1 MEKITKK
8 KKAKKGLKK
17 RIGLIAI
24 GGLSL
29 VLTICLSV
37 GATLAWFAGSTWS
50 SNQLYMGGP
59 VYVEMAG
66 RGSAGSTA
74 GAGAGEAKWVG
85 GAGNLDIKAATSR
98 TTGTNKIDY
107 TDKDGQPANGIPDN
121 ILLPGQKFEIY
132 SQARVFS
139 TAYTTSVGEN
149 KTTSGSSGANVT
161 NTEKDGTAHITD
173 KGRITSTTTSVLRA
187 RFSISIEFD
196 PSVGFNN
203 FTDEN
208 YRKNYPVQSG
218 LYTGHYAK
226 EDGSADL
233 ASNATGGG
241 LAWTAALGGTEFKN
255 PVLGTGK
262 EGEGAIGTQKYTAG
276 ARRDA
281 VNNNNGKAEEEGVET
296 RIYTD
301 KIDATD
307 WVAVK
312 NGTLKSIYKWKFVSA
327 DEYSKAVGNDDGK
340 GIDSHTTLAAGAKY
354 AKMAAP
360 FDGSDKSTN
369 SQGYYGCWILTGA
382 AENNAIA
389 ESDAFYKERCNS
401 YIDSYVE
408 EYITEYGDV
417 KTRTIGDSIKALENS
432 LNQSFVQLV
441 NDSSDAIIAGK
452 VFGMTVAGGKMTYAT
467 APEGTTYTE
476 GSTNASWLYI
486 DPLKGNDTNTSEIST
501 STGGWWYLVSCNA
514 DSVKNGENLVNTV
527 LDSAKPTA
535 APADAN
541 GYLTYD
547 SEVNTPEP
555 GTAFKRYVK
564 TGETTDNGG
573 LKANADGRLDAKL
586 FEINPLLAKE
596 AITTNNTTDDVT
608 KVVSYSFPFV
618 NGTSAL
624 PADALTNVFAN
635 AKITF
640 QISFQAIQAFFP
652 YSTNIDKMDYTNPLL
667 GTAKALSIRNA
678 IPIYNEAFDY
688 QENVGVNSIVG
699 L

>member
-98 TTGTNKIDY
+98 TTGTVHGAKGETLTNQVDR
-107 TDKDGQPANGIPDN
+107 PANIPDN

-187 RFSISIEFD
+187 RFSISIDFD

-241 LAWTAALGGTEFKN
+241 LAWTAALGGTAFKE
-255 PVLGTGK
+255 PTLGTGK

-281 VNNNNGKAEEEGVET
+281 VNNNNGKTEEGVEK

-301 KIDATD
+301 KTTD
-307 WVAVK
+307 ETDLTK
-312 NGTLKSIYKWKFVSA
+312 IKTGELKSIYKWKFVSA
-327 DEYSKAVGNDDGK
+327 DVYATASEDA
-340 GIDSHTTLAAGAKY
+340 TTAGAKLMQMG
-354 AKMAAP
+354 KP
-360 FDGSDKSTN
+360 FNGEDNAN
-369 SQGYYGCWILTGA
+369 SPGYYGCWILKGTDTDNGMV
-382 AENNAIA
+382 
-389 ESDAFYKERCNS
+389 ESDAFYKARCNS

-441 NDSSDAIIAGK
+441 NDSSDNIIKGN
-452 VFGMTVAGGKMTYAT
+452 VFGMTATGGQMTYAS
-467 APEGTTYTE
+467 APEGTYKT

-486 DPLKGNDTNTSEIST
+486 DPTIGNDTNTSEIST
-501 STGGWWYLVSCNA
+501 STGGWWYLVESDAGSCKIDTAGNPA
-514 DSVKNGENLVNTV
+514 NKVTKEVDSTYYDTESRSWKVIAGAPEGASVSNNVPMATPAAFTRNDV
-527 LDSAKPTA
+527 TA
-535 APADAN
+535 SEDA
-541 GYLTYD
+541 
-547 SEVNTPEP
+547 
-555 GTAFKRYVK
+555 
-564 TGETTDNGG
+564 
-573 LKANADGRLDAKL
+573 RLDAKL

-688 QENVGVNSIVG
+688 QEDVGVRSIVG

>member
-74 GAGAGEAKWVG
+74 GTGAGEAKWVG

-139 TAYTTSVGEN
+139 TAYTSSVGTN
-149 KTTSGSSGANVT
+149 STASGSSGANVT

-187 RFSISIEFD
+187 RFSISIDFD

-203 FTDEN
+203 FTDES
-208 YRKNYPVQSG
+208 YSQHYPQQSKN
-218 LYTGHYAK
+218 YTGHVGTKGADDVIVPTLAAAAGLTWNSALTAEKLKAENGVYK
-226 EDGSADL
+226 ENS
-233 ASNATGGG
+233 
-241 LAWTAALGGTEFKN
+241 
-255 PVLGTGK
+255 
-262 EGEGAIGTQKYTAG
+262 
-276 ARRDA
+276 RRDA
-281 VNNNNGKAEEEGVET
+281 VATGTWTADISTKTELEAIKA
-296 RIYTD
+296 
-301 KIDATD
+301 
-307 WVAVK
+307 
-312 NGTLKSIYKWKFVSA
+312 GTKKSIYKWKFVSA
-327 DEYSKAVGNDDGK
+327 DVYAKASADA
-340 GIDSHTTLAAGAKY
+340 TTANAKY
-354 AKMAAP
+354 MKMAAP

-369 SQGYYGCWILTGA
+369 SQGYHGVWILKGTA
-382 AENNAIA
+382 TENGMT

-452 VFGMTVAGGKMTYAT
+452 VFGMTVADGKMTYA
-467 APEGTTYTE
+467 GTQE
-476 GSTNASWLYI
+476 QQDEVKASTQASWLYI
-486 DPLKGNDTNTSEIST
+486 DPSIGNDTNTNEIST
-501 STGGWWYLVSCNA
+501 STGGWWYLVESDAGSCKIDDVGHSANLVTKEV
-514 DSVKNGENLVNTV
+514 DSANPTVAENGSVTWAATENL
-527 LDSAKPTA
+527 P
-535 APADAN
+535 
-541 GYLTYD
+541 
-547 SEVNTPEP
+547 
-555 GTAFKRYVK
+555 VK
-564 TGETTDNGG
+564 TE
-573 LKANADGRLDAKL
+573 KAISRDTAKADDAARLDAKL

>member
-8 KKAKKGLKK
+8 KKTKKGLKK

-66 RGSAGSTA
+66 RGTAGSTA
-74 GAGAGEAKWVG
+74 GAGEGEAKWVG

-98 TTGTNKIDY
+98 TTGTKH
-107 TDKDGQPANGIPDN
+107 DKPATIPDN
-121 ILLPGQKFEIY
+121 ILLPGQKFAIY

-139 TAYTTSVGEN
+139 TAYTSSVGTDSEPS
-149 KTTSGSSGANVT
+149 TSSGANVT

-187 RFSISIEFD
+187 RFSISIDFD

-203 FTDEN
+203 FTQAD
-208 YRKNYPVQSG
+208 YSQNYPKQSKN
-218 LYTGHYAK
+218 YTGHVGTKGTDDIIVPTVTTDALTWN
-226 EDGSADL
+226 S
-233 ASNATGGG
+233 
-241 LAWTAALGGTEFKN
+241 ALGAEQLKADNNG
-255 PVLGTGK
+255 VYK
-262 EGEGAIGTQKYTAG
+262 ENS
-276 ARRDA
+276 RRDA
-281 VNNNNGKAEEEGVET
+281 VETGTWTDNISEKTELEAIKA
-296 RIYTD
+296 
-301 KIDATD
+301 
-307 WVAVK
+307 
-312 NGTLKSIYKWKFVSA
+312 GTKKSIYKWKFVSA
-327 DEYSKAVGNDDGK
+327 SDYEKAVGAADGRE
-340 GIDSHTTLAAGAKY
+340 GIDSNTALTANAKY

-360 FDGSDKSTN
+360 FNGSDKSTN
-369 SQGYYGCWILTGA
+369 SQGYYGCWILTGDA
-382 AENNAIA
+382 DNNAIA
-389 ESDAFYKERCNS
+389 ESDAFYKARCNS

-441 NDSSDAIIAGK
+441 NDASDSIIAGN
-452 VFGMTVAGGKMTYAT
+452 VFGMTVANGKMTYVPK
-467 APEGTTYTE
+467 PEGTE
-476 GSTNASWLYI
+476 STNASWLYI
-486 DPLKGNDTNTSEIST
+486 DPSIGNDTNTNELST
-501 STGGWWYLVSCNA
+501 STGGWWYLVSC
-514 DSVKNGENLVNTV
+514 DTGSVKNGANAVNTIV
-527 LDSAKPTA
+527 DSAKPTGD
-535 APADAN
+535 PADSN
-541 GYLTYD
+541 GYLTYNSD
-547 SEVNTPEP
+547 VNTPAP
-555 GTAFKRYVK
+555 KP
-564 TGETTDNGG
+564 ETEATFTRGG
-573 LKANADGRLDAKL
+573 LDAKNDGRLDAQL
-586 FEINPLLAKE
+586 FEINPLIAKE
-596 AITTNNTTDDVT
+596 AITTNSTTGDVT

-688 QENVGVNSIVG
+688 QENVGVSSIVG

>member
-74 GAGAGEAKWVG
+74 GTGAGEAKWVG

-98 TTGTNKIDY
+98 KTGTNI
-107 TDKDGQPANGIPDN
+107 KDIKDAEGQPVTGIPDN

-139 TAYTTSVGEN
+139 TAYTSSVG
-149 KTTSGSSGANVT
+149 TDSTASGSSGANVT

-187 RFSISIEFD
+187 RFSISIDFD

-203 FTDEN
+203 FTQAD
-208 YRKNYPVQSG
+208 YSQHYPQQSKN
-218 LYTGHYAK
+218 YTGHVGTKGTGDVIVPTLAAA
-226 EDGSADL
+226 DGLTWNS
-233 ASNATGGG
+233 
-241 LAWTAALGGTEFKN
+241 ALGAEKLKAENG
-255 PVLGTGK
+255 VYK
-262 EGEGAIGTQKYTAG
+262 ENS
-276 ARRDA
+276 RRDA
-281 VNNNNGKAEEEGVET
+281 VNNNNGKTGEGVET

-301 KIDATD
+301 KTDATD
-307 WVAVK
+307 LVAVK
-312 NGTLKSIYKWKFVSA
+312 NGTLKSIYKWKFVSKSVYDTA
-327 DEYSKAVGNDDGK
+327 STNA
-340 GIDSHTTLAAGAKY
+340 TAANAKLMQ
-354 AKMAAP
+354 MAAP
-360 FDGSDKSTN
+360 FNGSDKSTN
-369 SQGYYGCWILTGA
+369 SQGYYGCWILKGT
-382 AENNAIA
+382 AENNGMV

-417 KTRTIGDSIKALENS
+417 KTRTIGASIKALENS

-441 NDSSDAIIAGK
+441 NDSSDKIIAGN
-452 VFGMTVAGGKMTYAT
+452 VFGMTVADGKMTYAG
-467 APEGTTYTE
+467 APAGTTYTP

-486 DPLKGNDTNTSEIST
+486 DPLIGNDTNTSEIST
-501 STGGWWYLVSCNA
+501 STGGWWYLVESDTGSCKIDA
-514 DSVKNGENLVNTV
+514 DGHSANLVTKEVDSATPTVAENGSVTWAATENL
-527 LDSAKPTA
+527 P
-535 APADAN
+535 
-541 GYLTYD
+541 
-547 SEVNTPEP
+547 
-555 GTAFKRYVK
+555 VK
-564 TGETTDNGG
+564 TE
-573 LKANADGRLDAKL
+573 KAISRDTAKAYDAARLEAKL
-586 FEINPLLAKE
+586 YEINPLIARE
-596 AITTNNTTDDVT
+596 SITTNNTTGDVT

-667 GTAKALSIRNA
+667 GTAKALNIKNA

-688 QENVGVNSIVG
+688 QENVGVNEIVG

>member
-66 RGSAGSTA
+66 RGTSGSTA
-74 GAGAGEAKWVG
+74 GTGNGEAKWLG

-98 TTGTNKIDY
+98 TTGTNI
-107 TDKDGQPANGIPDN
+107 KDIKDAEGQPATGIPDN

-139 TAYTTSVGEN
+139 TAYTSSVGTDR
-149 KTTSGSSGANVT
+149 TTSGSSGANTT
-161 NTEKDGTAHITD
+161 NTEKNGTAHITD

-187 RFSISIEFD
+187 RFSISIDFD

-203 FTDEN
+203 FTQAD
-208 YRKNYPVQSG
+208 YSQNYPQQSK

-226 EDGSADL
+226 EDGTADL

-241 LAWTAALGGTEFKN
+241 LAWTAALGGTAFKN

-281 VNNNNGKAEEEGVET
+281 VATGTWTADISTKADLEA
-296 RIYTD
+296 I
-301 KIDATD
+301 KA
-307 WVAVK
+307 
-312 NGTLKSIYKWKFVSA
+312 GTKKSIYKWKFVSA
-327 DEYSKAVGNDDGK
+327 DVYAKASADA
-340 GIDSHTTLAAGAKY
+340 TTANAKLM
-354 AKMAAP
+354 KMAAP

-369 SQGYYGCWILTGA
+369 SQGYHGCWILKGTDTDNGMV
-382 AENNAIA
+382 

-452 VFGMTVAGGKMTYAT
+452 VFGMTVNKGQMTYAT

-486 DPLKGNDTNTSEIST
+486 DPLIGNDTNTSEIST
-501 STGGWWYLVSCNA
+501 STGGWWYLVESDAGSCKINA
-514 DSVKNGENLVNTV
+514 AGNSENKVTTEV
-527 LDSAKPTA
+527 DSATPTIDEHGNVTSWSGEENSLTTTKA
-535 APADAN
+535 AFTRNDVAASN
-541 GYLTYD
+541 
-547 SEVNTPEP
+547 N
-555 GTAFKRYVK
+555 
-564 TGETTDNGG
+564 
-573 LKANADGRLDAKL
+573 GRLDAKL
-586 FEINPLLAKE
+586 FEINPLIARE
-596 AITTNNTTDDVT
+596 SITTNNTTDDVT

-652 YSTNIDKMDYTNPLL
+652 YSTNIDKTDYTNPLL

>member
-8 KKAKKGLKK
+8 KKTKKGLKK

-66 RGSAGSTA
+66 RGAAGGTKGDGSATA
-74 GAGAGEAKWVG
+74 NWIG
-85 GAGNLDIKAATSR
+85 GAGNLDIKAATTR
-98 TTGTNKIDY
+98 TTGTVNGTKAEDM
-107 TDKDGQPANGIPDN
+107 TNQVDRPAGGIPNN

-139 TAYTTSVGEN
+139 TAYTTSVGTN
-149 KTTSGSSGANVT
+149 NTTSSSSGANVT

-173 KGRITSTTTSVLRA
+173 KGRVTSTTTSVLRA
-187 RFSISIEFD
+187 RFSISIDFD

-203 FTDEN
+203 FTDES
-208 YRKNYPVQSG
+208 YSKNYPQQSKAYSG
-218 LYTGHYAK
+218 SYA
-226 EDGSADL
+226 ETEGEAQIGGS
-233 ASNATGGG
+233 
-241 LAWTAALGGTEFKN
+241 LAWSDALGKTAFKCKT
-255 PVLGTGK
+255 LG
-262 EGEGAIGTQKYTAG
+262 EGENVGKQTYPANS
-276 ARRDA
+276 RRDA
-281 VNNNNGKAEEEGVET
+281 VATGTWTADTTTKET
-296 RIYTD
+296 LE
-301 KIDATD
+301 KIKT
-307 WVAVK
+307 
-312 NGTLKSIYKWKFVSA
+312 GELKSIYKWKFVSA
-327 DEYSKAVGNDDGK
+327 SVYESASDNEADKAK
-340 GIDSHTTLAAGAKY
+340 LM
-354 AKMAAP
+354 KMGYP
-360 FDGSDKSTN
+360 FNGQDKSTN

-382 AENNAIA
+382 DTGNSKA
-389 ESDAFYKERCNS
+389 ESDAFYKARCNS

-408 EYITEYGDV
+408 EYITEYGDT

-441 NDSSDAIIAGK
+441 NDSSDNIIKGN
-452 VFGMTVAGGKMTYAT
+452 VFGMTVNNGQMTYAS
-467 APEGTTYTE
+467 APAGTYTA
-476 GSTNASWLYI
+476 GTTNASWLYI
-486 DPLKGNDTNTSEIST
+486 DPTIGNDTNTSEIST
-501 STGGWWYLVSCNA
+501 STGGWWYLVSCDA
-514 DSVKNGENLVNTV
+514 GGVKAGINKVNTV
-527 LDSAKPTA
+527 TDSAKPTSDT
-535 APADAN
+535 ADAN
-541 GYLTYD
+541 GYLTY
-547 SEVNTPEP
+547 NTTENAPQDGE
-555 GTAFKRYVK
+555 AFTRYAKVGEAE
-564 TGETTDNGG
+564 TGLRSTDD
-573 LKANADGRLDAKL
+573 ARLDAKL
-586 FEINPLLAKE
+586 FEINPLIARESVTKNGE
-596 AITTNNTTDDVT
+596 NDVT

-688 QENVGVNSIVG
+688 QEDVGVSSIVG

>member
-66 RGSAGSTA
+66 RGSAGGVDGITD
-74 GAGAGEAKWVG
+74 GAKWVG

-98 TTGTNKIDY
+98 KTGTNI
-107 TDKDGQPANGIPDN
+107 KDIKDAEGQPVTGIPDN

-139 TAYTTSVGEN
+139 TAYTSSVGTD
-149 KTTSGSSGANVT
+149 KTPSGSSGANVT

-187 RFSISIEFD
+187 RFSISIDFD

-203 FTDEN
+203 FTQAD
-208 YRKNYPVQSG
+208 YSQNYPQQSKN
-218 LYTGHYAK
+218 YTGHVGTK
-226 EDGSADL
+226 G
-233 ASNATGGG
+233 TGDIIVPTVTTTG
-241 LAWTAALGGTEFKN
+241 LTWNSALGAKKLKANTNGIYTEN
-255 PVLGTGK
+255 S
-262 EGEGAIGTQKYTAG
+262 
-276 ARRDA
+276 RRDA
-281 VNNNNGKAEEEGVET
+281 VETGTWTAEISAKAEL
-296 RIYTD
+296 
-301 KIDATD
+301 DAIK
-307 WVAVK
+307 A
-312 NGTLKSIYKWKFVSA
+312 GTKKSIYKWKFVSA
-327 DEYSKAVGNDDGK
+327 SDYEKALGNEDGK
-340 GIDSHTTLAAGAKY
+340 GIDSTTALTASAKY

-369 SQGYYGCWILTGA
+369 SQGYYGCWILTGDGTA
-382 AENNAIA
+382 NSIA
-389 ESDAFYKERCNS
+389 ESDAFYKARCNS

-417 KTRTIGDSIKALENS
+417 KKRTIGDSIKALENS

-441 NDSSDAIIAGK
+441 NDSSDAIRDGK
-452 VFGMTVAGGKMTYAT
+452 VFGMTVAGGKMTYA
-467 APEGTTYTE
+467 GTKE
-476 GSTNASWLYI
+476 QQDAVKASTQASWLYI
-486 DPLKGNDTNTSEIST
+486 DPSIGNDTNTSEIST
-501 STGGWWYLVSCNA
+501 STGGWWYLVESDGGTCKIDTDGN
-514 DSVKNGENLVNTV
+514 
-527 LDSAKPTA
+527 SANKVTKEVDGATA
-535 APADAN
+535 
-541 GYLTYD
+541 TT
-547 SEVNTPEP
+547 E
-555 GTAFKRYVK
+555 
-564 TGETTDNGG
+564 ETTGKITWSAEENNITTTPAAISRNDI
-573 LKANADGRLDAKL
+573 KASDAGRLEAKL

-624 PADALTNVFAN
+624 PEDALTNVFAN

-667 GTAKALSIRNA
+667 GTAKALNIKNA

-688 QENVGVNSIVG
+688 QENLSNTTIKG

>member
-8 KKAKKGLKK
+8 KKTKKGLKK

-66 RGSAGSTA
+66 RGTSGSTA
-74 GAGAGEAKWVG
+74 GTGAGEAKWLG
-85 GAGNLDIKAATSR
+85 GAGNLDIQAATSR
-98 TTGTNKIDY
+98 KTGTNI
-107 TDKDGQPANGIPDN
+107 KDIKDAEGQPATGIPNN

-139 TAYTTSVGEN
+139 TAYTSSVGTNSEPS
-149 KTTSGSSGANVT
+149 TSSGANVT
-161 NTEKDGTAHITD
+161 NTEKNGTAHITN
-173 KGRITSTTTSVLRA
+173 KGRVTSTTTSVLRA
-187 RFSISIEFD
+187 RFSISIDFD

-203 FTDEN
+203 FTDES
-208 YRKNYPVQSG
+208 YSKNYPVQSTD
-218 LYTGHYAK
+218 YTGDK
-226 EDGSADL
+226 G
-233 ASNATGGG
+233 AT
-241 LAWTAALGGTEFKN
+241 ATTEW
-255 PVLGTGK
+255 
-262 EGEGAIGTQKYTAG
+262 YTAISHVAYKNASAVG
-276 ARRDA
+276 VAPTYPEKGRRDA
-281 VNNNNGKAEEEGVET
+281 VVDPTYTAET
-296 RIYTD
+296 S
-301 KIDATD
+301 DATTL
-307 WVAVK
+307 AK
-312 NGTLKSIYKWKFVSA
+312 IKTGGLKSVYKWKFVSESVYNSASA
-327 DEYSKAVGNDDGK
+327 DA
-340 GIDSHTTLAAGAKY
+340 TTASATLM
-354 AKMAAP
+354 KMGAP
-360 FDGSDKSTN
+360 FNGSDKTTN
-369 SQGYYGCWILTGA
+369 SQGYFGCWILKGA
-382 AENNAIA
+382 ATDNGMA
-389 ESDAFYKERCNS
+389 ESDSHYKARCNS

-452 VFGMTVAGGKMTYAT
+452 VFGMTASNGQMTYAT
-467 APEGTTYTE
+467 APEGTYTAD
-476 GSTNASWLYI
+476 STNASWLYI
-486 DPLKGNDTNTSEIST
+486 DPSIGNDTNTNELST
-501 STGGWWYLVSCNA
+501 STGGWWYLVESDTGSCKIDTDGNSANKVTKEVDSTYYDTESSSWKVITDAPEGASVSNNVPKTTKEAISRNDAAASNA
-514 DSVKNGENLVNTV
+514 
-527 LDSAKPTA
+527 A
-535 APADAN
+535 
-541 GYLTYD
+541 
-547 SEVNTPEP
+547 
-555 GTAFKRYVK
+555 
-564 TGETTDNGG
+564 
-573 LKANADGRLDAKL
+573 RLEAKL
-586 FEINPLLAKE
+586 FEINPLIARE
-596 AITTNNTTDDVT
+596 AITSNNAENDVT

-618 NGTSAL
+618 NGTAAL

-667 GTAKALSIRNA
+667 GTAKALNIKNA

-688 QENVGVNSIVG
+688 QENLSDTTIKG

>member
-66 RGSAGSTA
+66 RGSAG
-74 GAGAGEAKWVG
+74 GADGIADGAKWVG

-98 TTGTNKIDY
+98 TTGTNIKDIK
-107 TDKDGQPANGIPDN
+107 DKDGQPVTGIPDN

-139 TAYTTSVGEN
+139 TAYTTSVGTN
-149 KTTSGSSGANVT
+149 STTSGSSGANVT
-161 NTEKDGTAHITD
+161 NTEKNGTAHITD

-187 RFSISIEFD
+187 RFSISIDFD

-203 FTDEN
+203 FTDGS
-208 YRKNYPVQSG
+208 YRDNYPVQSG

-226 EDGSADL
+226 EDGSAEL
-233 ASNATGGG
+233 ASALTEKG
-241 LAWTAALGGTEFKN
+241 LAWTAALGGTAFKN

-262 EGEGAIGTQKYTAG
+262 AGEGAIGTQKYTAG

-281 VNNNNGKAEEEGVET
+281 VSNNNGETGVGVET

-307 WVAVK
+307 LVAVK
-312 NGTLKSIYKWKFVSA
+312 NGTLKSIYKWKFVSKSVYDTA
-327 DEYSKAVGNDDGK
+327 SEDA
-340 GIDSHTTLAAGAKY
+340 TTANAKLM
-354 AKMAAP
+354 KMAAP
-360 FDGSDKSTN
+360 FDGSDDSTN
-369 SQGYYGCWILTGA
+369 SQGYYGCWILKGT
-382 AENNAIA
+382 AENNGMV

-417 KTRTIGDSIKALENS
+417 KTRTIGASIKALENS

-452 VFGMTVAGGKMTYAT
+452 VFGMTVAGGKMTYA
-467 APEGTTYTE
+467 GTE
-476 GSTNASWLYI
+476 QQQNAVKASTQASWLYI
-486 DPLKGNDTNTSEIST
+486 DPLIGNDTNTSEIST
-501 STGGWWYLVSCNA
+501 STGGWWYLVESDVGSCKIDEHGNSA
-514 DSVKNGENLVNTV
+514 NKVTTEVDSTYY
-527 LDSAKPTA
+527 DTA
-535 APADAN
+535 SSTWKVIDGAPEGASVSNNVPKATEEAFTRNDFTA
-541 GYLTYD
+541 
-547 SEVNTPEP
+547 SE
-555 GTAFKRYVK
+555 G
-564 TGETTDNGG
+564 
-573 LKANADGRLDAKL
+573 GRLDAKL

-596 AITTNNTTDDVT
+596 AITTNNAENDVT

-624 PADALTNVFAN
+624 PSDALTNVFAN

-688 QENVGVNSIVG
+688 QENVGVNEIVG

>member
-8 KKAKKGLKK
+8 KKTKKGLKK

-66 RGSAGSTA
+66 RGSAG
-74 GAGAGEAKWVG
+74 GATGTTDDAKWVG

-98 TTGTNKIDY
+98 KTGTNIKDIK
-107 TDKDGQPANGIPDN
+107 DKDGQPVTGIPDN

-139 TAYTTSVGEN
+139 TAYTSSVGTN
-149 KTTSGSSGANVT
+149 STPSGSSGANTT
-161 NTEKDGTAHITD
+161 NTEKNGTAHITD
-173 KGRITSTTTSVLRA
+173 KGRVTSTTTSVLRA
-187 RFSISIEFD
+187 RFSISIDFD

-203 FTDEN
+203 FTQAD
-208 YRKNYPVQSG
+208 YSQHYPQQSKN
-218 LYTGHYAK
+218 YTGHVGTKGTGDVIVPTLAAA
-226 EDGSADL
+226 DGLTWNS
-233 ASNATGGG
+233 
-241 LAWTAALGGTEFKN
+241 ALGTTALKADASGVYTEN
-255 PVLGTGK
+255 S
-262 EGEGAIGTQKYTAG
+262 
-276 ARRDA
+276 RRDA
-281 VNNNNGKAEEEGVET
+281 VSNNNGKTGAGVET

-301 KIDATD
+301 KINVETD
-307 WVAVK
+307 LKAIK

-327 DEYSKAVGNDDGK
+327 SDYDKALGDGTEGK
-340 GIDSHTTLAAGAKY
+340 DGIDSNTTLTAGAKY

-389 ESDAFYKERCNS
+389 ESDAFYKARCNS

-441 NDSSDAIIAGK
+441 NDSSDAIRDGK
-452 VFGMTVAGGKMTYAT
+452 VFGMTVAGGKMTYA
-467 APEGTTYTE
+467 GTTKQQNAVKA
-476 GSTNASWLYI
+476 STQASWLYI
-486 DPLKGNDTNTSEIST
+486 DPLIGNDTNTSEIST
-501 STGGWWYLVSCNA
+501 STGGWWYLVESDGRSCKI
-514 DSVKNGENLVNTV
+514 D
-527 LDSAKPTA
+527 
-535 APADAN
+535 
-541 GYLTYD
+541 
-547 SEVNTPEP
+547 
-555 GTAFKRYVK
+555 
-564 TGETTDNGG
+564 
-573 LKANADGRLDAKL
+573 ADGNSANKVTKEVDGATATTEEGTGKITWSAEENNITTTPAAISRNDVAASNAGRLEAKL

-596 AITTNNTTDDVT
+596 AITSNNAENDVT

-652 YSTNIDKMDYTNPLL
+652 YSTNIDKMDYKNPLL
-667 GTAKALSIRNA
+667 GTAKALNIKNA

>member
-74 GAGAGEAKWVG
+74 GAGEGEAKWVG

-98 TTGTNKIDY
+98 TTGTNI
-107 TDKDGQPANGIPDN
+107 KDIKDAEGQPVTGIPDN

-139 TAYTTSVGEN
+139 TAYTTSVGTDR
-149 KTTSGSSGANVT
+149 TTSGSSGANTT
-161 NTEKDGTAHITD
+161 NTEKNGTAHITD
-173 KGRITSTTTSVLRA
+173 KGRVTSTTTSVLRA
-187 RFSISIEFD
+187 RFSISIDFD

-203 FTDEN
+203 FTQAD
-208 YRKNYPVQSG
+208 YSQNYPQQSK

-226 EDGSADL
+226 EDGTADL

-241 LAWTAALGGTEFKN
+241 LAWTAALGGKAFKN

-281 VNNNNGKAEEEGVET
+281 VATGTWTADISTQTELEAIKA
-296 RIYTD
+296 
-301 KIDATD
+301 
-307 WVAVK
+307 
-312 NGTLKSIYKWKFVSA
+312 GTKKSIYKWKFVSESVYHATTTA
-327 DEYSKAVGNDDGK
+327 DN
-340 GIDSHTTLAAGAKY
+340 AATANAKLMR
-354 AKMAAP
+354 MAYP
-360 FDGSDKSTN
+360 FNGEDKSTN

-389 ESDAFYKERCNS
+389 ESDAFYKARCNS

-417 KTRTIGDSIKALENS
+417 KTRTIGNSIKALENS

-441 NDSSDAIIAGK
+441 NDSSDAIRDGK
-452 VFGMTVAGGKMTYAT
+452 VFGMTVADGKMTYAS
-467 APEGTTYTE
+467 APAGTYET

-486 DPLKGNDTNTSEIST
+486 DPTIGNDTNTSEIST
-501 STGGWWYLVSCNA
+501 STGGWWYLVESDGGSCKIDEHGNSANKVTKEVDGATATTEEGTGKITWSAEENNITTTPAAISRNDVAASNA
-514 DSVKNGENLVNTV
+514 
-527 LDSAKPTA
+527 
-535 APADAN
+535 
-541 GYLTYD
+541 
-547 SEVNTPEP
+547 
-555 GTAFKRYVK
+555 
-564 TGETTDNGG
+564 
-573 LKANADGRLDAKL
+573 GRLEAKL

-596 AITTNNTTDDVT
+596 AITTNNAENDVT

-667 GTAKALSIRNA
+667 GTAKALNIKNA

>member
-66 RGSAGSTA
+66 RGTAGSTA
-74 GAGAGEAKWVG
+74 GAGAGEAKWLG

-98 TTGTNKIDY
+98 TTGTNI
-107 TDKDGQPANGIPDN
+107 KDIKDAEGQPVTGIPDN

-139 TAYTTSVGEN
+139 TAYTTSVGTDR
-149 KTTSGSSGANVT
+149 TTSGSSGANTT
-161 NTEKDGTAHITD
+161 NTEKNGTAHITD
-173 KGRITSTTTSVLRA
+173 KGRVTSTTTSVLRA
-187 RFSISIEFD
+187 RFSISIDFD

-203 FTDEN
+203 FTQAD
-208 YRKNYPVQSG
+208 YSQNYPQQSK

-226 EDGSADL
+226 EDGTADL

-241 LAWTAALGGTEFKN
+241 LAWTAALGGTAFTN

-281 VNNNNGKAEEEGVET
+281 VATGTWTADISTQAELEEIKA
-296 RIYTD
+296 
-301 KIDATD
+301 
-307 WVAVK
+307 
-312 NGTLKSIYKWKFVSA
+312 GTKKSIYKWKFVSA
-327 DEYSKAVGNDDGK
+327 DVYANASANA
-340 GIDSHTTLAAGAKY
+340 TTANAKLM
-354 AKMAAP
+354 KMAYP
-360 FDGSDKSTN
+360 FNGEDNAN
-369 SQGYYGCWILTGA
+369 SPGYYGCWILTGA

-389 ESDAFYKERCNS
+389 ESDAFYKARCNS

-417 KTRTIGDSIKALENS
+417 KTRTIGNSIKALENS

-441 NDSSDAIIAGK
+441 NDSSDAIIRGD
-452 VFGMTVAGGKMTYAT
+452 VFGMTVNKGQMTYAT
-467 APEGTTYTE
+467 APAGTTYTE

-486 DPLKGNDTNTSEIST
+486 DPLIGNDTNTSEIST
-501 STGGWWYLVSCNA
+501 STGGWWYLVESDVGSCKIDEHGNSA
-514 DSVKNGENLVNTV
+514 NKVTTEVDSTYY
-527 LDSAKPTA
+527 DTA
-535 APADAN
+535 NSTWKVIDGAPEGASVSNNVPKATPAAFTRNDFTA
-541 GYLTYD
+541 
-547 SEVNTPEP
+547 SE
-555 GTAFKRYVK
+555 G
-564 TGETTDNGG
+564 
-573 LKANADGRLDAKL
+573 GRLDAKL

-596 AITTNNTTDDVT
+596 AITTNNAENDVT

>member
-8 KKAKKGLKK
+8 KKTKKGLKK

-66 RGSAGSTA
+66 RGTSGSTA
-74 GAGAGEAKWVG
+74 GAGEGEAKWLG

-98 TTGTNKIDY
+98 TTGTVHGAKGETLTNQVDR
-107 TDKDGQPANGIPDN
+107 PANIPDN

-139 TAYTTSVGEN
+139 TAYTTSVGTN
-149 KTTSGSSGANVT
+149 STPSGSSGANTT
-161 NTEKDGTAHITD
+161 NTEKNGTAHITD

-187 RFSISIEFD
+187 RFSISIDFD

-203 FTDEN
+203 FTDAG
-208 YRKNYPVQSG
+208 YRANYPVQSSD
-218 LYTGHYAK
+218 YTGDKGTTATTEWDTAITHVAYKNA
-226 EDGSADL
+226 SAVGV
-233 ASNATGGG
+233 APTYPEKG
-241 LAWTAALGGTEFKN
+241 
-255 PVLGTGK
+255 
-262 EGEGAIGTQKYTAG
+262 
-276 ARRDA
+276 RRDA
-281 VNNNNGKAEEEGVET
+281 VVDEKYTAET
-296 RIYTD
+296 SDPTTLA
-301 KIDATD
+301 KIKTGD
-307 WVAVK
+307 
-312 NGTLKSIYKWKFVSA
+312 LKSVYKWKFVSESVYHATTTA
-327 DEYSKAVGNDDGK
+327 D
-340 GIDSHTTLAAGAKY
+340 TAATADAKLMR
-354 AKMAAP
+354 MAPP

-369 SQGYYGCWILTGA
+369 SQGYYGCWILKGT
-382 AENNAIA
+382 AEDNGMV
-389 ESDAFYKERCNS
+389 ESDSHYKARCNS

-441 NDSSDAIIAGK
+441 NASSDEIIAGN
-452 VFGMTVAGGKMTYAT
+452 VFGMTATGGQMTYAS
-467 APEGTTYTE
+467 APAGTYET

-486 DPLKGNDTNTSEIST
+486 DPSIGNDTNTNELST
-501 STGGWWYLVSCNA
+501 STGGWWYLVSCDNA
-514 DSVKNGENLVNTV
+514 SVKNGANSVNTV
-527 LDSAKPTA
+527 LDSAKPTN

-547 SEVNTPEP
+547 GEVNAPAP
-555 GTAFKRYVK
+555 GTPFKRYVK

-573 LKANADGRLDAKL
+573 LKATDDGRLDAKL

-596 AITTNNTTDDVT
+596 AITTNKTTDDVT

>member
-74 GAGAGEAKWVG
+74 GTGDGEAKWVG

-98 TTGTNKIDY
+98 TTGTSVNA
-107 TDKDGQPANGIPDN
+107 PATIPDN

-139 TAYTTSVGEN
+139 TAYTTSVGQNSEPS
-149 KTTSGSSGANVT
+149 TSSGANVT

-187 RFSISIEFD
+187 RFSISIDFD

-203 FTDEN
+203 FTDAD
-208 YRKNYPVQSG
+208 YRANYPVQSSD
-218 LYTGHYAK
+218 YTGDKGTTATTEWDTAITHVAYKNA
-226 EDGSADL
+226 SAVGV
-233 ASNATGGG
+233 APTYPENS
-241 LAWTAALGGTEFKN
+241 
-255 PVLGTGK
+255 
-262 EGEGAIGTQKYTAG
+262 
-276 ARRDA
+276 RRDA
-281 VNNNNGKAEEEGVET
+281 VV
-296 RIYTD
+296 
-301 KIDATD
+301 DATYTKED
-307 WVAVK
+307 TEDVLK
-312 NGTLKSIYKWKFVSA
+312 KIKTGELKSVYKWKFVSA
-327 DEYSKAVGNDDGK
+327 DVYANASADA
-340 GIDSHTTLAAGAKY
+340 TTAGAKLM
-354 AKMAAP
+354 KMGKP
-360 FDGSDKSTN
+360 FNGEDKSTN
-369 SQGYYGCWILTGA
+369 SQGYYGCWILKGT
-382 AENNAIA
+382 AENNGKA
-389 ESDAFYKERCNS
+389 ESDSHYKARCNS

-441 NDSSDAIIAGK
+441 NDSSDSIIKGN
-452 VFGMTVAGGKMTYAT
+452 VFGMTVAGGKMTYAS
-467 APEGTTYTE
+467 APAGTTYTAD
-476 GSTNASWLYI
+476 STNASWLYI
-486 DPLKGNDTNTSEIST
+486 DPSIGNDTNTNELST
-501 STGGWWYLVSCNA
+501 STGGWWYLVSC
-514 DSVKNGENLVNTV
+514 DKESVKNGNNSVNTI
-527 LDSAKPTA
+527 LDSAKAGTEG
-535 APADAN
+535 AD

-547 SEVNTPEP
+547 KDVNEP
-555 GTAFKRYVK
+555 TAGTAFKRYIK
-564 TGETTDNGG
+564 TGETDNGG
-573 LKANADGRLDAKL
+573 LKATDDGRLDAKL

-624 PADALTNVFAN
+624 PSDALTNVFAN

>member
-66 RGSAGSTA
+66 RGSAG
-74 GAGAGEAKWVG
+74 GADGITDGAKWVG

-98 TTGTNKIDY
+98 TTGTNI
-107 TDKDGQPANGIPDN
+107 KDIKDAEGQPVTGIPDN

-139 TAYTTSVGEN
+139 TAYTTSVGTN
-149 KTTSGSSGANVT
+149 STPSGSSGANTT
-161 NTEKDGTAHITD
+161 NTEKNGTAHITD
-173 KGRITSTTTSVLRA
+173 KGRVTSTTTSVLRA
-187 RFSISIEFD
+187 RFSISIDFD

-241 LAWTAALGGTEFKN
+241 LAWTAALGGTAFKN

-307 WVAVK
+307 LVAVK
-312 NGTLKSIYKWKFVSA
+312 NGTLKSIYKW
-327 DEYSKAVGNDDGK
+327 
-340 GIDSHTTLAAGAKY
+340 
-354 AKMAAP
+354 
-360 FDGSDKSTN
+360 
-369 SQGYYGCWILTGA
+369 
-382 AENNAIA
+382 
-389 ESDAFYKERCNS
+389 
-401 YIDSYVE
+401 
-408 EYITEYGDV
+408 
-417 KTRTIGDSIKALENS
+417 
-432 LNQSFVQLV
+432 
-441 NDSSDAIIAGK
+441 
-452 VFGMTVAGGKMTYAT
+452 
-467 APEGTTYTE
+467 
-476 GSTNASWLYI
+476 
-486 DPLKGNDTNTSEIST
+486 
-501 STGGWWYLVSCNA
+501 
-514 DSVKNGENLVNTV
+514 
-527 LDSAKPTA
+527 
-535 APADAN
+535 
-541 GYLTYD
+541 
-547 SEVNTPEP
+547 
-555 GTAFKRYVK
+555 
-564 TGETTDNGG
+564 
-573 LKANADGRLDAKL
+573 
-586 FEINPLLAKE
+586 
-596 AITTNNTTDDVT
+596 
-608 KVVSYSFPFV
+608 
-618 NGTSAL
+618 
-624 PADALTNVFAN
+624 
-635 AKITF
+635 
-640 QISFQAIQAFFP
+640 
-652 YSTNIDKMDYTNPLL
+652 
-667 GTAKALSIRNA
+667 
-678 IPIYNEAFDY
+678 
-688 QENVGVNSIVG
+688 
-699 L
+699 

>member
-8 KKAKKGLKK
+8 KKTKKGLKK

-74 GAGAGEAKWVG
+74 GTGAGEAKWVG

-98 TTGTNKIDY
+98 TTGTVHGAKGETLTNQVDR
-107 TDKDGQPANGIPDN
+107 PANIPDN

-187 RFSISIEFD
+187 RFSISIDFD

-241 LAWTAALGGTEFKN
+241 LAWAAALGGTAFKE
-255 PVLGTGK
+255 PTLGTGK

-281 VNNNNGKAEEEGVET
+281 VNNNNGETGVGVET

-301 KIDATD
+301 KTTD
-307 WVAVK
+307 ETDLTK
-312 NGTLKSIYKWKFVSA
+312 IKTGELKSIYKWKFVSKSVYDTA
-327 DEYSKAVGNDDGK
+327 SENA
-340 GIDSHTTLAAGAKY
+340 TTAGAKLMQMG
-354 AKMAAP
+354 KP
-360 FDGSDKSTN
+360 FNGEDNAN
-369 SQGYYGCWILTGA
+369 SPGYYGCWILKGTDTDNGMV
-382 AENNAIA
+382 
-389 ESDAFYKERCNS
+389 ESDAFYKARCNS

-452 VFGMTVAGGKMTYAT
+452 VFGMTATGGKMTYAS
-467 APEGTTYTE
+467 APEGTYET

-486 DPLKGNDTNTSEIST
+486 DPLIGNDTNTSEIST
-501 STGGWWYLVSCNA
+501 STGGWWYLVESDTGSCKIDA
-514 DSVKNGENLVNTV
+514 VGHSANLVTKEV
-527 LDSAKPTA
+527 DSTYYDTESSSWKVITDDAPEGASVSNNVPKTTEKAISRDTAKASDA
-535 APADAN
+535 A
-541 GYLTYD
+541 
-547 SEVNTPEP
+547 
-555 GTAFKRYVK
+555 
-564 TGETTDNGG
+564 
-573 LKANADGRLDAKL
+573 RLDAKL

-596 AITTNNTTDDVT
+596 VITTNNTTNDVT

-688 QENVGVNSIVG
+688 QEDVGVNEIVG

>member
-74 GAGAGEAKWVG
+74 GAAEGEAKWVG
-85 GAGNLDIKAATSR
+85 GAGNLDIKAATARS
-98 TTGTNKIDY
+98 TGTVKGN
-107 TDKDGQPANGIPDN
+107 GSPATIPNN

-139 TAYTTSVGEN
+139 TAYTSSVGTN
-149 KTTSGSSGANVT
+149 STPSGSSGANVT

-187 RFSISIEFD
+187 RFSISIDFD

-203 FTDEN
+203 FTDES
-208 YRKNYPVQSG
+208 YSKHYPQQSKN
-218 LYTGHYAK
+218 YTGHVGTKKGGAG
-226 EDGSADL
+226 EDKDTIVPTLAAD
-233 ASNATGGG
+233 G
-241 LAWTAALGGTEFKN
+241 LTWNSALGVPALKADASG
-255 PVLGTGK
+255 VYK
-262 EGEGAIGTQKYTAG
+262 ENS
-276 ARRDA
+276 RRDA
-281 VNNNNGKAEEEGVET
+281 VSNNNGKTEPGVET

-307 WVAVK
+307 LVAVK

-327 DEYSKAVGNDDGK
+327 EDYKNAVGTGEGGK
-340 GIDSHTTLAAGAKY
+340 NGIVDQTALTPGAKY

-389 ESDAFYKERCNS
+389 ESDAFYKARCNS

-452 VFGMTVAGGKMTYAT
+452 VFGMTVAGGKMTYA
-467 APEGTTYTE
+467 GTE
-476 GSTNASWLYI
+476 QQQNEVKASTQASWLYI
-486 DPLKGNDTNTSEIST
+486 DPLIGNDTNTSEIST
-501 STGGWWYLVSCNA
+501 STGGWWYLVSCSS
-514 DSVKNGENLVNTV
+514 DSVKNGSNKVFTTK
-527 LDSAKPTA
+527 DSAKPTG
-535 APADAN
+535 PVDPEDPD
-541 GYLTYD
+541 GYLKYD
-547 SEVNTPEP
+547 KDTNTPTDDTTT
-555 GTAFKRYVK
+555 GFVRY
-564 TGETTDNGG
+564 TGKADDTG
-573 LKANADGRLDAKL
+573 LKADADGRLDAKL

>member
-8 KKAKKGLKK
+8 KKTKKGLKK

-66 RGSAGSTA
+66 RGSAG
-74 GAGAGEAKWVG
+74 GADGIADGAKWVG

-98 TTGTNKIDY
+98 TTGTSVNA
-107 TDKDGQPANGIPDN
+107 PATIPNN

-149 KTTSGSSGANVT
+149 KTTSGSSGANTT
-161 NTEKDGTAHITD
+161 NTEKSGTAHITD

-187 RFSISIEFD
+187 RFSISIDFD

-203 FTDEN
+203 FTDES
-208 YRKNYPVQSG
+208 YRDNYPVQSG

-226 EDGSADL
+226 DDGSAEL
-233 ASNATGGG
+233 ASALTEKG
-241 LAWTAALGGTEFKN
+241 LAWTAALGGKAFKN

-281 VNNNNGKAEEEGVET
+281 VNNHNGETEEGVET

-307 WVAVK
+307 LVAVK

-340 GIDSHTTLAAGAKY
+340 GIDSETPLTGGAKY

-389 ESDAFYKERCNS
+389 ESDAFYKARCNS

-452 VFGMTVAGGKMTYAT
+452 VFGMTVTGGQMTYA
-467 APEGTTYTE
+467 GTE
-476 GSTNASWLYI
+476 AQQNAVKASTQASWLYI
-486 DPLKGNDTNTSEIST
+486 DPLIGNDTNTSEIST
-501 STGGWWYLVSCNA
+501 STGGWWYLVESDAGSCKINDA
-514 DSVKNGENLVNTV
+514 GNSANLVTKEV
-527 LDSAKPTA
+527 DSTYYDTESRTWKVIEGAPEGASVSNNVPKATAKAISRNDVA
-535 APADAN
+535 ASN
-541 GYLTYD
+541 
-547 SEVNTPEP
+547 S
-555 GTAFKRYVK
+555 
-564 TGETTDNGG
+564 
-573 LKANADGRLDAKL
+573 GRLDAKL
-586 FEINPLLAKE
+586 FAINPLLAKE
-596 AITTNNTTDDVT
+596 AITTNNAENDVT